1 MTNTVTNANQAK
13 VIVWSKEQCA
23 YCTQAKNLLKQKGFD
38 YEERVIGNGW
48 LKEQLLDAVPNAR
61 TVPQVFFDNK
71 LIGGFA
77 ELKAYLS

>member
-1 MTNTVTNANQAK
+1 MTNTNQAK
-13 VIVWSKEQCA
+13 VIVWSKNNCT
-23 YCTQAKNLLKQKGFD
+23 YCNQAKQLLKQKGFD

-71 LIGGFA
+71 LIGGFT
-77 ELKAYLS
+77 ELKAHLS

>member
-1 MTNTVTNANQAK
+1 MTNTMTNANQAK
-13 VIVWSKEQCA
+13 VIVWSKEQCH

-61 TVPQVFFDNK
+61 TVPQVLFDNK
-71 LIGGFA
+71 LIGGFT
-77 ELKAYLS
+77 ELKAHLS

>member
-1 MTNTVTNANQAK
+1 MTNTNQAK
-13 VIVWSKEQCA
+13 VIVWSKEQCH

-71 LIGGFA
+71 LIGGFI
-77 ELKAYLS
+77 ELKAHLS